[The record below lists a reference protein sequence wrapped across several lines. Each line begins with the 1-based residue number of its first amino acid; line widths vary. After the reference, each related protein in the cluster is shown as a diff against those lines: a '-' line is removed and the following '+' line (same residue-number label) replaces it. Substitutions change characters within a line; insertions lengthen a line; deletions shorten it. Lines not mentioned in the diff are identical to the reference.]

1 MRVMLDN
8 SVFAHSQFAE
18 AAMEPQ
24 GPRFGVQNQDYE
36 VCGFVRKKLD
46 PNGEYQAQ
54 KDALFTVGRLIR
66 EGQIEAFSYREL
78 GYEGMKRFIGESV
91 FDALDHCRVTDCPPA
106 IERSRFQQGNFFN
119 LIRKGGKE
127 DMKLGVPTALSQ
139 ITFMQMLCDS
149 DRLWYPWVLGVK
161 DLLGLTDFEL
171 DSFHNL
177 ACFRK
182 LCAVSQSSENYPDMF
197 HLWTAQRNHM
207 DVFLTLE
214 KRLPAI
220 GSQIERSKGMGVEY
234 PTKVRRPIDFLHS
247 IGVTDFDQVPIESDR
262 FYPFIEVWDRW
273 QRDCRRQLGCA
284 PGMAGTRA
292 VAS

>member
-1 MRVMLDN
+1 
-8 SVFAHSQFAE
+8 
-18 AAMEPQ
+18 
-24 GPRFGVQNQDYE
+24 
-36 VCGFVRKKLD
+36 
-46 PNGEYQAQ
+46 
-54 KDALFTVGRLIR
+54 
-66 EGQIEAFSYREL
+66 
-78 GYEGMKRFIGESV
+78 
-91 FDALDHCRVTDCPPA
+91 
-106 IERSRFQQGNFFN
+106 
-119 LIRKGGKE
+119 
-127 DMKLGVPTALSQ
+127 
-139 ITFMQMLCDS
+139 
-149 DRLWYPWVLGVK
+149 
-161 DLLGLTDFEL
+161 
-171 DSFHNL
+171 
-177 ACFRK
+177 
-182 LCAVSQSSENYPDMF
+182 
-197 HLWTAQRNHM
+197 M